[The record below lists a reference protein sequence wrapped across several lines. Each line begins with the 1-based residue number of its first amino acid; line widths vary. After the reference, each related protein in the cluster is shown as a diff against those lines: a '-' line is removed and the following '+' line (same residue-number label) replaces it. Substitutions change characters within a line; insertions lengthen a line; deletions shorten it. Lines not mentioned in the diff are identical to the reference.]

1 MKLKVKHI
9 DSALG
14 IIRVEQGK
22 GKKDRQVMLSPE
34 TLDLLREWWKARTAR
49 YDAGVPAG
57 SAGCSRGGAR
67 GVH

>member
-1 MKLKVKHI
+1 MKHI

-22 GKKDRQVMLSPE
+22 GTKDRQVMLSPE

-49 YDAGVPAG
+49 YDAACPWEN
-57 SAGCSRGGAR
+57 AGCFPAAGAAT
-67 GVH
+67 